1 MPKSKE
7 LVSSSSSGS
16 DFDSEVEKKL
26 KRKRG
31 VVLEKPVKKQ
41 ILVRWL
47 ESWHLP
53 SRVATAEMIIC
64 FRLGR

>member
-7 LVSSSSSGS
+7 LVSSSSSDS

-41 ILVRWL
+41 SLVRRL

-53 SRVATAEMIIC
+53 SRIATAEMITC